1 MLSDDEDRG
10 PLPRRKRPADRHRP
24 VAARQHCFCIAI
36 TVLSRLLRD
45 RPRQQLA
52 DEREWLSRLQVALGR
67 FDVAPEDR
75 SALERSIAQLDRLF
89 LLVVIGEFNAGKSAF
104 INALAG
110 THLLEEGVTP
120 TTTTLQI
127 LQFGEVRER
136 YVDRSGAAIIAS
148 PLPLLED
155 LNIVDTPG
163 TNAIFREHERLTS
176 EFVPQADLVL
186 FVTSADRPF
195 TESERAFLHDI
206 KNWGKKIVIVINKI
220 DLLERE
226 EERQQV
232 VRFVSDNARDLL
244 GAAPEVFPVSARRA
258 LRKKLA
264 AAEDAATAAAI
275 PGDRWDELEH
285 YIANTLDE
293 KERLRLKLLNPI
305 GIGTRLIE
313 KTKTTIQERTEVLR
327 SDLQTI
333 EDIERQLEVYRG
345 DLSREFEFRLSEVD
359 NVLHQF
365 ENRGMTFFD
374 DTLRIGRIPDLLNK
388 ARVQRDFERDVVAD
402 VPQQIERQVH
412 DLIDWMVAS
421 ELRQWQ
427 AVTDHVNRRAKA
439 HEGRL
444 MGAESTGFQYDRQKL
459 INTVGRAANQAVE
472 GYDRERE
479 AAAMADG
486 VRAAVAGAA
495 LAQAGAIGLGAIV
508 TALATTT
515 AADVTGIVAAGTI
528 AVLGMFVIPSKRKH
542 AKAELRA
549 RIEKMRTDL
558 MGGLRSQFEK
568 EVDRSV
574 RAVMDAVAPY
584 TRFVRAESDK
594 LTGIERELDEIGGHL
609 TRIRSEI
616 DRAA

>member
-1 MLSDDEDRG
+1 MLG
-10 PLPRRKRPADRHRP
+10 K
-24 VAARQHCFCIAI
+24 F
-36 TVLSRLLRD
+36 LRD
-45 RPRQQLA
+45 NTRQQLA
-52 DEREWLSRLQVALGR
+52 DEREWLSRLRLALER
-67 FDVAPEDR
+67 FDVSADDR

-104 INALAG
+104 INALIG
-110 THLLEEGVTP
+110 DRVLDEGVTP

-127 LQFGEVRER
+127 LQFGDAPSRH
-136 YVDRSGAAIIAS
+136 VDRNGAAIIAA
-148 PLPLLED
+148 PVPLLED

-186 FVTSADRPF
+186 FVTSSDRPF
-195 TESERAFLHDI
+195 TESERAFLEQI

-220 DLLERE
+220 DLHERE
-226 EERQQV
+226 DDREQV
-232 VRFVSDNARDLL
+232 IRFVADHARGLL
-244 GAAPEVFPVSARRA
+244 GTAPEIFPVSARHA
-258 LRKKLA
+258 LRRKLGA
-264 AAEDAATAAAI
+264 PSVDV
-275 PGDRWDELEH
+275 PGDRFAELEH
-285 YIANTLDE
+285 YIAKTLDQ

-305 GIGTRLIE
+305 GIGTRLIQ
-313 KTKTTIQERTEVLR
+313 TTRATITSRRDVL
-327 SDLQTI
+327 SADLQTI
-333 EDIERQLEVYRG
+333 EDIERQLDVYRT

-359 NVLHQF
+359 NILQQF

-374 DTLRIGRIPDLLNK
+374 ETLRVGRIPDLLNK
-388 ARVQRDFERDVVAD
+388 ARIQREFERDVVAD
-402 VPQQIERQVH
+402 VPQQIEKQVQ

-427 AVTDHVNRRAKA
+427 VVTEHVSRRAKA

-444 MGAESTGFQYDRQKL
+444 MGGQASQFQYDRQKL
-459 INTVGRAANQAVE
+459 IDTVGRAAQKAVE

-479 AAAMADG
+479 AAAMAEG

-495 LAQAGAIGLGAIV
+495 LAQAGAIGLGAMV
-508 TALATTT
+508 AALATTT

-528 AVLGMFVIPSKRKH
+528 AVLGMFVIPSKRKQ
-542 AKAELRA
+542 AKSQLRE
-549 RIEKMRTDL
+549 RIERMRADL
-558 MGGLRSQFEK
+558 MTNLRSQFQK

-574 RAVMDAVAPY
+574 RSVMDAVAPY

-594 LTGIERELDEIGGHL
+594 LTGIDRELEEIGGHL
-609 TRIRSEI
+609 TQIRHEI